1 MCWKKFGDFGVIFGV
16 KIPNAWKYKIYLRVA
31 GRGIFWV
38 ILEGFRRICRVFYSY
53 GLQCRFCE
61 FDLLG
66 GLECVRLRDTSFYKS
81 NKKQKVCFLV
91 LRTELFF

>member
-38 ILEGFRRICRVFYSY
+38 ILEGFRRICGIFMVMDCHDLPKVSFAMMGNVR
-53 GLQCRFCE
+53 GLFWRQSCIAMN
-61 FDLLG
+61 G
-66 GLECVRLRDTSFYKS
+66 
-81 NKKQKVCFLV
+81 
-91 LRTELFF
+91 FF